1 MKLYKFMLGVGGLM
15 ALTLTSCHDDPE
27 YTPASGVATPPAY
40 FNLSDETAIDLEDTS
55 SDFVVHIYRADA
67 KGELTVPLATTVTAE
82 DNNPT
87 NIFTIPT
94 SVTFADG
101 VTMADIKI
109 GFELADIV
117 PMKSYYFN
125 FKVDGETTPYF
136 STDVNYDVSYVPW
149 ETVTNT
155 ETGETMSTLIQNGVS
170 ASGQDWEMQV
180 LVQEHPGKRGF
191 YRVRHPYYNAL
202 QFVAEDSNGEIVSGQ
217 RYPEEDPLY
226 MYLNATNPRSVYLAD
241 SKAKPLVFYYT
252 GWLLDARVPNYGEE
266 LMLFCQ
272 FSAYLNKRYTFPGVD
287 GVFAPAEDFA
297 SKAGVLDKG
306 YINFKANMCYSMP
319 ELADPAEGSYRYG
332 SFQKWNLKLANAGA
346 GPAEWETLGT
356 CQFTEPF
363 IDNFF
368 NILEGPTTYAVTVW
382 QNIDNPKLY
391 YIETP
396 YASGVYPYPSGTF
409 TKKYNLQFNVND
421 PDLVLIDLQDLGY
434 EDEGIMLQGCNA
446 GSWYYRG
453 YGQEGVRPVSWIKSQ
468 GLNDTFKDGVLS
480 INHPIVIKGDEGE
493 FLWTKENFKPG
504 RLVLPT
510 ATANAK
516 VFKQEPVYPK
526 VHSKRVVMKVDLSP
540 VEKPIFKAV
549 RR

>member
-332 SFQKWNLKLANAGA
+332 SFQKWNLKLANAGD

-391 YIETP
+391 YIEKP

-409 TKKYNLQFNVND
+409 QKTYNLQFNVND

-434 EDEGIMLQGCNA
+434 EDEGVMLQGCNA

-493 FLWTKENFKPG
+493 FLWSKENFKPG